1 MKNFSNKYIF
11 IYITVLVG
19 IVAVLLALAAV
30 ALQPRQEENRLME
43 SYAQILMSV
52 GYTGED
58 VTGREVIKTYQ
69 QLTDTITTDSNL
81 FVLKVKAKDGNFNY
95 VIPVKGK
102 GLWGPIWGYI
112 AVAEDGNTITG
123 AVFSHK
129 GETPG
134 LGAEIDKPQFA
145 NEFKDK
151 QLFDENG
158 EFVSVRVVKG
168 GVANSNI
175 NPLHGV
181 DAVTGGTVTSNGV
194 DKMLKECLGQ
204 YAKFLK
210 GLSVENPNRV

>member
-1 MKNFSNKYIF
+1 
-11 IYITVLVG
+11 
-19 IVAVLLALAAV
+19 
-30 ALQPRQEENRLME
+30 ME

-95 VIPVKGK
+95 VIPVRGK